1 MGMAIEGDAI
11 NGTTPPWEGIDAAAR
26 VLSPTDRD
34 RILHAMIECCA
45 ERGFEGTRVEDVLAR
60 ADVRRETFDALFSGR
75 EDCAVAALQKIS
87 SEAMT
92 SSSAAQIMEPG
103 LLGGLLEVKAL
114 VELMAARP
122 GYAYFSY
129 VEARQGGTS
138 RMNEIYESSARV
150 LCAMIE
156 RARGPDSAGAE
167 MPGAV
172 RAALGGAEA
181 VVRREIA
188 TGRAA
193 RLPRLI
199 PDLLYSVL
207 VPVLGRSE
215 ALRQHERIGA
225 LLAEGS

>member
-1 MGMAIEGDAI
+1 
-11 NGTTPPWEGIDAAAR
+11 
-26 VLSPTDRD
+26 
-34 RILHAMIECCA
+34 
-45 ERGFEGTRVEDVLAR
+45 
-60 ADVRRETFDALFSGR
+60 
-75 EDCAVAALQKIS
+75 
-87 SEAMT
+87 
-92 SSSAAQIMEPG
+92 
-103 LLGGLLEVKAL
+103 
-114 VELMAARP
+114 
-122 GYAYFSY
+122 
-129 VEARQGGTS
+129 
-138 RMNEIYESSARV
+138 
-150 LCAMIE
+150 MIE